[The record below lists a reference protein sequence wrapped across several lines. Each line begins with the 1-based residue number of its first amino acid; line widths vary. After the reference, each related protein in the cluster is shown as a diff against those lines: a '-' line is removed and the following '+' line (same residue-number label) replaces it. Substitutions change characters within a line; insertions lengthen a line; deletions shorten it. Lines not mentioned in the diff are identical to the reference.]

1 MTDSPPSAP
10 APAGAPGPSSAT
22 PAEAPDAP
30 GPTPLPR
37 SLLDA
42 ATAPYRRAGRF
53 AYHFARGKLGGD
65 PAFGMIHASD
75 WIRPGMR
82 VLDLGCGQG
91 LLASLLDVA
100 GRDCAVHGIELMP
113 TDVHRAEL
121 ALASTIA
128 RGHASFACDDIRRA
142 DFGRAQV
149 AVILDVLHYIDLA
162 DQQAVLT
169 RLRDAL
175 EPDGLLLLRVGDADG
190 GLPFRISNWVDRTV
204 TFVRGHRLG
213 RLYCRPLSSWIA
225 ALAAL
230 GFKVR
235 AVPASQGTPFANVL
249 LEARLAVKAIRGAPP
264 DVGGHPDRHC

>member
-1 MTDSPPSAP
+1 MTDPLPSA
-10 APAGAPGPSSAT
+10 
-22 PAEAPDAP
+22 
-30 GPTPLPR
+30 
-37 SLLDA
+37 LLDA

-65 PAFGMIHASD
+65 PAFGLIHASD

-100 GRDCAVHGIELMP
+100 GRDCEVHGIELMQR
-113 TDVHRAEL
+113 DVRRAER
-121 ALASTIA
+121 ALATTIA
-128 RGHASFACDDIRRA
+128 RGRARFVCDDIRHA

-149 AVILDVLHYIDLA
+149 AVILDVLHYITIE
-162 DQQAVLT
+162 DQQAVLE
-169 RLRDAL
+169 RLRSAL
-175 EPDGLLLLRVGDADG
+175 APDGLLLLRVGDAAA

-213 RLYCRPLSSWIA
+213 ALHCRPLSAWTA
-225 ALAAL
+225 ALEAL
-230 GFKVR
+230 DFRVR

-249 LEARLAVKAIRGAPP
+249 LEARLVRAR
-264 DVGGHPDRHC
+264 